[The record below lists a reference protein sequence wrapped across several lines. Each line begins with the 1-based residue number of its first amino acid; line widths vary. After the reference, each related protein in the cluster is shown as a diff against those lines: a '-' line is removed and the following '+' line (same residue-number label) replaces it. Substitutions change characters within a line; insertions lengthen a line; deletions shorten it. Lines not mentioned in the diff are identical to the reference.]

1 MEYLN
6 NLFEKKNILQF
17 LLAILFIAYLILGF
31 KIPDNIA
38 ETIDTNNGKLV
49 IVVISI
55 LLLGLA
61 NPIVG
66 VLGLIVAYELI
77 KRSSISTGTAALEKY
92 YPTEE
97 KKWSPFNARHQFPYT
112 LEQEM
117 VKKMAPSQHFNTTS
131 TQVSFKPILDDQHDA
146 APINYEGVI

>member
-6 NLFEKKNILQF
+6 NLFEKKNIPQLV
-17 LLAILFIAYLILGF
+17 LAVLFILYLILGF
-31 KIPDNIA
+31 KMPYDIANI
-38 ETIDTNNGKLV
+38 IDTNMGKIIIV
-49 IVVISI
+49 ILSLILFGIS
-55 LLLGLA
+55 

-66 VLGLIVAYELI
+66 ILGVIVAYELI
-77 KRSSISTGTAALEKY
+77 KRSSIATGTDALEKY

-117 VKKMAPSQHFNTTS
+117 VKKMAPARHFNNVSQPTT
-131 TQVSFKPILDDQHDA
+131 FKPILDDQHDA